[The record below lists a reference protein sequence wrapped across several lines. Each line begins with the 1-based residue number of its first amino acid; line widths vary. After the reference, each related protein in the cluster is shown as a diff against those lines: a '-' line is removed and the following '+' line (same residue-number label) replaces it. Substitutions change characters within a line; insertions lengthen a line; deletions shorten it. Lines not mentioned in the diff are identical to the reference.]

1 MAYSHPRGRGSIA
14 SLLLIVAVLSIG
26 CGSPRPVATPADAQS
41 IFGELARRGGSVTEI
56 VAGETGC
63 GDPGLVANAIRFR
76 LRAPGMTEPA
86 TVHLFVFRD
95 RSSFEAA
102 ADSVERCRITY
113 AATHP
118 GTPADTSDAVGP
130 GASAEVDSVAV
141 GTYRAF
147 GPGWPPELRALLES
161 TLADLAG
168 SP

>member
-1 MAYSHPRGRGSIA
+1 VAYPHPRGPGSIA
-14 SLLLIVAVLSIG
+14 PLLVIAAVLSIG
-26 CGSPRPVATPADAQS
+26 CGSPRPAPTPADAQS

-76 LRAPGMTEPA
+76 LRAPGTTEPA
-86 TVHLFVFRD
+86 TVHLFIFRN

-102 ADSVERCRITY
+102 AESVERCRSSY
-113 AATHP
+113 AATEAGSP
-118 GTPADTSDAVGP
+118 AGTSGPVGSDASG
-130 GASAEVDSVAV
+130 EVDSVAV

-147 GPGWPPELRALLES
+147 GAGWPPELRALLES

>member
-1 MAYSHPRGRGSIA
+1 M
-14 SLLLIVAVLSIG
+14 
-26 CGSPRPVATPADAQS
+26 
-41 IFGELARRGGSVTEI
+41 TEI

-63 GDPGLVANAIRFR
+63 GDPALVANAIRFR

-86 TVHLFVFRD
+86 TVHLFIFRN

-102 ADSVERCRITY
+102 AESVERCRSTY
-113 AATHP
+113 AATEA
-118 GTPADTSDAVGP
+118 GSPADTSDPVGSR
-130 GASAEVDSVAV
+130 ASGEVESVAV

-147 GPGWPPELRALLES
+147 GAGWPPELRALLES